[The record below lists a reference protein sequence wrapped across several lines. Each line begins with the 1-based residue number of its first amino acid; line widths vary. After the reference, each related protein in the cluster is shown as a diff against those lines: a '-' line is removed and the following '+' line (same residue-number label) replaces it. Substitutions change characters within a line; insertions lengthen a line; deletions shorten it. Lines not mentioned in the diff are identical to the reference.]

1 MDPAEPRR
9 EGSTEWGHGGGTVGA
24 TQPAWARD
32 RRRGGGDQ
40 KHFLEKGGLCRSNFQ
55 KAFVFFHTET
65 IKALKQGFGAA
76 LNEFLHRHTVYW
88 RFMGARA
95 LCGVCLSASR
105 QPRRSPWSVEV
116 ACVNYGD
123 LFWPWI
129 LRPRLFLLSCVSAAP
144 LRCWRAGCSS
154 PVPGEASHQGLT

>member
-1 MDPAEPRR
+1 MGTWRGHCGGHPTCLGQ
-9 EGSTEWGHGGGTVGA
+9 GSA
-24 TQPAWARD
+24 A
-32 RRRGGGDQ
+32 RGGGDQ

-65 IKALKQGFGAA
+65 IKALKQGLGAA